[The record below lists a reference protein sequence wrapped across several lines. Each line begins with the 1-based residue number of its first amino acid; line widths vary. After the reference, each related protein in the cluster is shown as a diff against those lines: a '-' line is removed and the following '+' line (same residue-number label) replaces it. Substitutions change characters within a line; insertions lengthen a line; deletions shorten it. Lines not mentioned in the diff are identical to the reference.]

1 MLNLNEFI
9 TLAHGSGGK
18 PMHELVGS
26 LFKKYLANDLL
37 LEGDDSARL
46 SVPAG
51 KLAFSTDS
59 YVISPIFFR
68 GGNIGK
74 LSVCGTVN
82 DLSTSGAI
90 PLYLS
95 CGFIIEEGL
104 KISELG
110 EIVASMAAT
119 AAECGVRVVTGDTKV
134 VPKGAADKL
143 FINTSGIGLIPDD
156 ADISGRNAKPGD
168 KVIISGTLGDHGCAV
183 LLDRENL
190 GIKSDIQSDCAPLSG
205 MVRELVEGAG
215 GVHVLRDPTRG
226 GLATTLNEIA
236 QQSGVTVKLLEASL
250 PVRQDTQGICGMLGL
265 DPLYMANEG
274 KMVCIVEKESAGKA
288 LSILRN
294 HRYGRNAEIIGEI
307 TDMPGNRVYL
317 ETITGGSRILDMLQI
332 DQLPRIC

>member
-1 MLNLNEFI
+1 MNEFI

-46 SVPAG
+46 HMPAG
-51 KLAFSTDS
+51 RLAFSTDS

-82 DLSTSGAI
+82 DLSTSGAV

-95 CGFIIEEGL
+95 CGFIIEEGFP
-104 KISELG
+104 ISQLE
-110 EIVASMAAT
+110 EIVASMAET
-119 AAECGVRVVTGDTKV
+119 AAECGTKVVTGDTKV

-143 FINTSGIGLIPDD
+143 FINTSGIGLIPDGT
-156 ADISGRNAKPGD
+156 DISGKNAQSGD
-168 KVIISGTLGDHGCAV
+168 KVIVSGTLGDHGCAV
-183 LLDRENL
+183 LLDREEL
-190 GIKSDIQSDCAPLSG
+190 GIRSEIKSDCAPLSK
-205 MVRELVEGAG
+205 MVRELVEGTG

-236 QQSGVTVKLLEASL
+236 QQSGVAVKLFEPMI
-250 PVRQDTQGICGMLGL
+250 PVRKETRGICDMLGL
-265 DPLYMANEG
+265 DPLYLANEG
-274 KMVCIVEKESAGKA
+274 KLICIVKSEAADKA

-294 HRYGRNAEIIGEI
+294 NKYGRDAEIIGEI
-307 TDMPGNRVYL
+307 TDMPGNRVFL

>member
-1 MLNLNEFI
+1 MNEFI

-51 KLAFSTDS
+51 RLAFSTDS

-82 DLSTSGAI
+82 DLSTSGAV

-95 CGFIIEEGL
+95 CGFIMEEGL
-104 KISELG
+104 AINQLEG
-110 EIVASMAAT
+110 IVASMAET

-143 FINTSGIGLIPDD
+143 FINTSGIGLIPDGT
-156 ADISGRNAKPGD
+156 DISGKNARPGD
-168 KVIISGTLGDHGCAV
+168 KIIVSGTLGDHGCAV
-183 LLDRENL
+183 LLDREEL
-190 GIKSDIQSDCAPLSG
+190 GIRSEIKSDCAPLSG
-205 MVRELVEGAG
+205 MVCELIKGAG

-236 QQSGVTVKLLEASL
+236 QQSNVTIRVFESAIPVKKE
-250 PVRQDTQGICGMLGL
+250 TQGICGMLGL
-265 DPLYMANEG
+265 DPLYLANEG
-274 KMVCIVEKESAGKA
+274 KMICIVAREAADRA
-288 LSILRN
+288 LAILRRN
-294 HRYGRNAEIIGEI
+294 RYGKDAEIIGEI
-307 TDMPGNRVYL
+307 TDMPGNRVFL

>member
-1 MLNLNEFI
+1 MNEFI

-46 SVPAG
+46 TVPAG

-68 GGNIGK
+68 GGNIGR

-82 DLSTSGAI
+82 DLSTSGAV

-119 AAECGVRVVTGDTKV
+119 AAECGVRIVTGDTKV

-143 FINTSGIGLIPDD
+143 FINTSGIGLIPDG
-156 ADISGRNAKPGD
+156 ADISGRNARPGD

-205 MVRELVEGAG
+205 MVRELAEGAV

-236 QQSGVTVKLLEASL
+236 QQSGVTVKLFESAL

-265 DPLYMANEG
+265 DPLYLANEG
-274 KMVCIVEKESAGKA
+274 KMVCVVEKESAGRA

>member
-1 MLNLNEFI
+1 MLSLNEFI
-9 TLAHGSGGK
+9 TLAHGNGGK

-26 LFKKYLANDLL
+26 LFKKYLANELL

-46 SVPAG
+46 TVPAG
-51 KLAFSTDS
+51 RLAFSTDS

-104 KISELG
+104 LVSQLE

-119 AAECGVRVVTGDTKV
+119 AAECGAKIVTGDTKV

-143 FINTSGIGLIPDD
+143 FINTSGIGLIPDNT
-156 ADISGRNAKPGD
+156 DISGKNARPGD
-168 KVIISGTLGDHGCAV
+168 RVIISGTLGDHGCAV
-183 LLDRENL
+183 LLDREKL

-205 MVRELVEGAG
+205 MVRELADGAG
-215 GVHVLRDPTRG
+215 GVHVLRDATRG

-236 QQSGVTVKLLEASL
+236 QQSGVTIKLYESAL
-250 PVRQDTQGICGMLGL
+250 PVRQDTMGICGMLGL
-265 DPLYMANEG
+265 DPLYLANEG
-274 KMVCIVEKESAGKA
+274 KMVCIVGKESADSA

-294 HRYGRNAEIIGEI
+294 HKYGKDAEIIGEI
-307 TDMPGNRVYL
+307 TDLPGSRVYL